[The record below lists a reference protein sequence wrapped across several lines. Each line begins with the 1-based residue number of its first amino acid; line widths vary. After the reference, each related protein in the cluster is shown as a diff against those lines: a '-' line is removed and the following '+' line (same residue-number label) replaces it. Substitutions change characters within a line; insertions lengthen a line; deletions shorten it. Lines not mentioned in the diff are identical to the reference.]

1 MSKIVDITEKLS
13 FEQNPVLKIKDIE
26 IEVNSDAKTIL
37 EIMGNFKTKTE
48 VEASLDSVDK
58 LFSREDQEKLDGLK
72 LQFSDFMAVISAAME
87 LVMGDTQGEQRP
99 VL

>member
-1 MSKIVDITEKLS
+1 MPKIVDITEKLS
-13 FEQNPVLKIKDIE
+13 FDQNPVLKIKDIE

-37 EIMGNFKTKTE
+37 EIMGNFKTKAE

-87 LVMGDTQGEQRP
+87 LVMGDTQGEQ
-99 VL
+99 